1 MCKYEKKL
9 EIEDSSNQILEDNK
23 FYNAQNKN
31 DI

>member
-9 EIEDSSNQILEDNK
+9 EIEDSLNQILEDNK